1 MTPPR
6 QLLHRNPLDSPS
18 PTPYLPS
25 MRMGIT
31 LASHSA
37 SLPRQAPS
45 AGAARTQNRVLAGH
59 QAPTRL
65 PRVPTSLASRARNA
79 RGTSLPPG
87 RCPHSHPQ
95 QQPLLEV

>member
-1 MTPPR
+1 MTPSR
-6 QLLHRNPLDSPS
+6 QLLPRNPLDSPS
-18 PTPYLPS
+18 PTPYIAL
-25 MRMGIT
+25 MLMGT
-31 LASHSA
+31 RVLSGLA

-79 RGTSLPPG
+79 RGTSLLSG
-87 RCPHSHPQ
+87 RCPHSYPQ